1 MSGVAMGTRRV
12 PAMLRWAGIGLCL
25 IGLGACTNLLP
36 GQGAPPRLYTLS
48 PKSIFDP
55 DLPRVD
61 WQLVVEVPVAAGG
74 LETTRIALK
83 SDPIELQYFADARWA
98 EAAPSLVQTLVV
110 ESFENTGKIVAVGRQ
125 AIGLRSDFNLKSE
138 LREFQAEYFDG
149 ADVPVIRVTVNA
161 KVIRQPR
168 CEIIAS
174 ETFQHEAPASGES
187 MSAVIAAFDDALGK
201 VLKHIVEWTL
211 RTAR

>member
-1 MSGVAMGTRRV
+1 M
-12 PAMLRWAGIGLCL
+12 
-25 IGLGACTNLLP
+25 
-36 GQGAPPRLYTLS
+36 
-48 PKSIFDP
+48 
-55 DLPRVD
+55 
-61 WQLVVEVPVAAGG
+61 
-74 LETTRIALK
+74 
-83 SDPIELQYFADARWA
+83 
-98 EAAPSLVQTLVV
+98 V

-138 LREFQAEYFDG
+138 LMEFQAEYFDG
-149 ADVPVIRVTVNA
+149 AAVPVIRVTVNA

-168 CEIIAS
+168 REIIAS
-174 ETFQHEAPASGES
+174 ETFQHEARASGES